1 MPVVQWQN
9 GGLQNRMLEVRVLPG
24 MPITPRGDFFTKRN
38 FQMKVEKANCG
49 ASVSAHMG
57 KGKKVVKA
65 AKGGI
70 MSIGGV
76 KKMDEPMLRKGGM
89 VAGVAK
95 GAKMAAEAD
104 KKAASKGELMDEK
117 KAVGARKGGMV
128 KKGKKGGKSGY

>member
-1 MPVVQWQN
+1 
-9 GGLQNRMLEVRVLPG
+9 
-24 MPITPRGDFFTKRN
+24 
-38 FQMKVEKANCG
+38 MKVEKANCG

-76 KKMDEPMLRKGGM
+76 KSMDEPAMRKGGM

-95 GAKMAAEAD
+95 GAKMAAAEM
-104 KKAASKGELMDEK
+104 KKADAKRELMDEK

-128 KKGKKGGKSGY
+128 KKAKKGGKGGY